1 MPIRHRRDTKTIK
14 APAIDQVQV
23 GEIVINAKTGKMYI
37 VSAAYNEE
45 TGVVEKQSVIEF
57 AGKVVCQNSVVPDI
71 EFSDITDFCCF
82 GDTLSVSVS
91 GLDRITDY
99 NFVMQ
104 ELTANGSTITVE
116 NPHYNNYVA
125 SATLESLRDAI
136 IPVNIN
142 VNKDVSAVSVFK
154 FGIEVENDILTE
166 KVISIRCKDCG
177 SVSTP
182 TSNTSGSGS

>member
-1 MPIRHRRDTKTIK
+1 MPIRHRRETKTLK
-14 APAIDQVQV
+14 APSLDQIDI
-23 GEIVINAKTGKMYI
+23 GEIVVNTKTGKLYI

-45 TGVVEKQSVIEF
+45 TNAVEKQSVIEF
-57 AGKVVCQNSVVPDI
+57 SGKVVCQTQTVPDI
-71 EFSDITDFCCF
+71 EFDDVSDFCCF

-99 NFVMQ
+99 DFVMQ
-104 ELTANGSTITVE
+104 ELTANGSTVTVE
-116 NPHYNNYVA
+116 SPHYTNYTG
-125 SATLESLRDAI
+125 SDNSSLLRSAI

-166 KVISIRCKDCG
+166 KVLSIRCKDCSPPPAPP
-177 SVSTP
+177 SV
-182 TSNTSGSGS
+182 